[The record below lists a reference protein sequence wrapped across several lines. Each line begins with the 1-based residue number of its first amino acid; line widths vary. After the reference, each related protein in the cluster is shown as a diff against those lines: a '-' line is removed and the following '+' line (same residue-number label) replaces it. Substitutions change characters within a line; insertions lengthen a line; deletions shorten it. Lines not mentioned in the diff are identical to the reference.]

1 MAIETDEKAEIEY
14 IRDNENKIKYYSY
27 IIYKKDKYNLSGKL
41 SREEMNI
48 IYRLYSYYGASLT
61 QRHISRFFP
70 DLSLVDFKR
79 ILRVFNITK
88 ACAPFAPHM
97 IEEKSQE
104 ELMEIHLREKEND
117 FLRKIEETRIRN
129 TEKLLNK
136 YALENIQLKE
146 SLENIKSIDVNIN
159 LEGSI
164 NHNNI
169 ESDVIHD
176 NDLILYL
183 SDIHVGARVDGEL
196 YLNDWNEGEL
206 NRRLLN
212 ITKRVSSYGDFN
224 SVTIAMLGDHLDGM
238 DQMTSRRDHLLPQN
252 LNNTE
257 QIKVFISSICK
268 FVNNLLPYCKTLN
281 IYCVKCGNH
290 AGDFEY
296 AANLALQGV
305 VNQLF
310 PNVNFTLFESFYGM
324 FNIKNHTFLITH
336 GKDASYMKQP
346 MPLNLND
353 ATKVKIYEYLDS
365 IDVKGNN
372 IHVVKGD
379 LHTENINS
387 CDKLDYRNVLSLFG
401 TSDYCAMNY
410 SKNQYGISYDM
421 FIGDNF
427 VRGTFENV

>member
-70 DLSLVDFKR
+70 DLSLIDFKR

-146 SLENIKSIDVNIN
+146 SLENIKSIDVSIN
-159 LEGSI
+159 LEGST

-169 ESDVIHD
+169 ESDVVHD

-206 NRRLLN
+206 NKRLWN

-224 SVTIAMLGDHLDGM
+224 SITIAMLGDHLDGM

-401 TSDYCAMNY
+401 ASDYCAMNY

-421 FIGDNF
+421 FIGNNF